1 MSPFYNFTPVIPDN
15 VKDIEY
21 PTLKELVE
29 EFVQHYGN
37 KSEEEFDASSWD
49 DESYSITFL
58 FEFFIINLENYDW
71 NLIL

>member
-37 KSEEEFDASSWD
+37 KSEEEFDEDSD
-49 DESYSITFL
+49 DELNKLLSDEEKIFKSKGRQSYLGKFS
-58 FEFFIINLENYDW
+58 
-71 NLIL
+71 